1 MSLLYINVA
10 VEFKT
15 CALNTENGA
24 LVKSSMKI
32 FFQILWPSQK
42 PQTLKK
48 TLLMTVYNIYQ
59 SLPGSYFKDLTSM

>member
-32 FFQILWPSQK
+32 FFK
-42 PQTLKK
+42 FCG
-48 TLLMTVYNIYQ
+48 LLRNPK
-59 SLPGSYFKDLTSM
+59 L